1 MGVPG
6 ANAGWGPAA
15 AGAARPGGGAIAG
28 GGAWAEL
35 PPTLTSASLPA
46 AGGPGEGSAV
56 PLGLAMGAVGP
67 VVAAD
72 SFLAVAQ

>member
-6 ANAGWGPAA
+6 ANAGCKPAV
-15 AGAARPGGGAIAG
+15 AGAARPGGGAIGG

-35 PPTLTSASLPA
+35 SPMLVSASLPA
-46 AGGPGEGSAV
+46 AGGPDEGSAA

-67 VVAAD
+67 
-72 SFLAVAQ
+72 

>member
-28 GGAWAEL
+28 GGAWAE
-35 PPTLTSASLPA
+35 PSPMLTSASLPA
-46 AGGPGEGSAV
+46 AGGPSRGPVA
-56 PLGLAMGAVGP
+56 PLGLAAGAVGP
-67 VVAAD
+67 
-72 SFLAVAQ
+72 